1 MKNKNYYLAVL
12 PEKDMKELYGKDIV
26 KQIQKRAKD
35 ASWML
40 NVIQTQDKKSLLPT
54 NVNLYITLGEHELLR
69 NNSILALIQYAS
81 MNHECIGPLQDI
93 LRYITESEFTSD
105 PNIEGLANQIK
116 DVINCLSTVLRLTD
130 SHWEILD
137 YINNPEFQ
145 TIGKVSE
152 INELIDEFIN
162 KLFNFCKKVKIEAK
176 PDTPILS
183 SDIDLSSEEKL
194 SKEIDDSREQKNN
207 VIKKEIC
214 AAINKLTDDISKLPL
229 CHIKLFAR
237 ILGYMHDSVTS
248 YEEIRSD
255 QFILDTI
262 DAITNDELYEL
273 FGIFHF
279 TLEDDIIIFNPIDN
293 DSWWFEGYD
302 NDILKC
308 FILEK
313 LICR

>member
-93 LRYITESEFTSD
+93 LRYIAESEFTSD
-105 PNIEGLANQIK
+105 PNIKGLANQIK
-116 DVINCLSTVLRLTD
+116 DVINCLSAVLRLTD
-130 SHWEILD
+130 SCWMISD
-137 YINNPEFQ
+137 YITNPELQ
-145 TIGKVSE
+145 IIGKVSE

-162 KLFNFCKKVKIEAK
+162 KLFDFCKKVKIGTK
-176 PDTPILS
+176 FDTPILP

-194 SKEIDDSREQKNN
+194 SKEVDDSRKQKND
-207 VIKKEIC
+207 VIKQEIYV
-214 AAINKLTDDISKLPL
+214 AINKLTDDISKLYPNY
-229 CHIKLFAR
+229 IKLFVR
-237 ILGYMHDSVTS
+237 ILSYMHDSVTS
-248 YEEIRSD
+248 CEEICSD
-255 QFILDTI
+255 QFIQNTI
-262 DAITNDELYEL
+262 NTTTTDKLYEL
-273 FGIFHF
+273 FETFHF
-279 TLEDDIIIFNPIDN
+279 TVKDGNIIFNLTNN

-302 NDILKC
+302 NDRLKYL
-308 FILEK
+308 ILEK